1 MTLDIE
7 FLQKVQTLRRPMM
20 DTDLMEPLLYGLIRN
35 PRPCRVLEF
44 GMGCTTSLILR
55 ALAENQEDAQRE
67 AVHMRKKTNDALAR
81 LADGGRLVAII
92 GARFAPDN
100 PAWTDAFVRLQER
113 ARVVFTAAV
122 AGSVYARHGTTI
134 DTRLMVFDKSPAD
147 DPSVFPPSHGM
158 APDVTTLL
166 DWVTESVPP
175 RLPAAVSVTAPT
187 AARSVRSAAKLSGS
201 PPAALIASAVSSR
214 YPSRPSR

>member
-81 LADGGRLVAII
+81 LADGC
-92 GARFAPDN
+92 
-100 PAWTDAFVRLQER
+100 
-113 ARVVFTAAV
+113 
-122 AGSVYARHGTTI
+122 
-134 DTRLMVFDKSPAD
+134 
-147 DPSVFPPSHGM
+147 
-158 APDVTTLL
+158 
-166 DWVTESVPP
+166 
-175 RLPAAVSVTAPT
+175 VS
-187 AARSVRSAAKLSGS
+187 LEMS
-201 PPAALIASAVSSR
+201 PPCCIRNVTFWRIGLDLLEGDNFYEREGGFHLRAIPSLKWRNFSCFPVGQDGLAPGNHRVCIWPLRPKSGPSPGRPRGRSSSTGPDGCSWR
-214 YPSRPSR
+214 KTLADPPH